1 MHQGTQPTDVYV
13 GRDLHVLGRDAS
25 GLWFRGRRAL
35 LDLETLR
42 PYGKLSFGLSAA
54 VVVLG
59 TQVYDARLVAAAM
72 LAHGIDRILTFNV
85 ADFSRYGVTV
95 VHPAAVVNDVPADWD

>member
-1 MHQGTQPTDVYV
+1 LGKKLRFSQFIPVHQGTQPTDVYV

-54 VVVLG
+54 VV
-59 TQVYDARLVAAAM
+59 A
-72 LAHGIDRILTFNV
+72 
-85 ADFSRYGVTV
+85 S
-95 VHPAAVVNDVPADWD
+95 

>member
-25 GLWFRGRRAL
+25 GLWFLGRRAL

-72 LAHGIDRILTFNV
+72 LAHGIDRILTFDV

-95 VHPAAVVNDVPADWD
+95 VHPAAVV